1 MSVIV
6 GVVVAAA
13 LVILLSAVVWVVLN
27 RHVGGV
33 EALTS
38 FECGSPSQQGENRQF
53 SVRFFALVLVFLL
66 LDLEV
71 ALILLMPAA
80 VLGMSP
86 HMGGCLV
93 MTVILYSVGTF
104 YEWHSGSLS
113 WVY

>member
-1 MSVIV
+1 MV
-6 GVVVAAA
+6 GVVVAGA
-13 LVILLSAVVWVVLN
+13 LVGLLSAVVWMVLN
-27 RHVGGV
+27 RHMGGV
-33 EALTS
+33 ETLTS

-86 HMGGCLV
+86 YMGGCLV